1 MADELKGTTTI
12 GVICENSVVIAAER
26 RATMGSFI
34 ATKKAQ
40 KIYQIDDLVAITT
53 AGSVGDAQ
61 TLVRWINVEAKLY
74 KMRRQEPMTVRGI
87 STLLSNILSG
97 SRYYPY
103 YVQLLV
109 GGVDKDGPALYSLDP
124 MGGAIEEREIAAT
137 GSGSPI
143 AFGVL
148 EDRYKEKISLDEGI
162 NLAIR
167 ALTAAIKR
175 DSASGNGIEIIS
187 ISPEG
192 YKVLTDE
199 EIQKRKEKLHLT
211 T

>member
-1 MADELKGTTTI
+1 MADELKGTTTV
-12 GVICENSVVIAAER
+12 GLICENGVVIASER

-34 ATKKAQ
+34 ATKKAR
-40 KIYQIDDLVAITT
+40 KIYQLDDLVAITT

-61 TLVRWINVEAKLY
+61 TLVRWINVEAKLF
-74 KMRRQEPMTVRGI
+74 KMRRQESMTVRAI